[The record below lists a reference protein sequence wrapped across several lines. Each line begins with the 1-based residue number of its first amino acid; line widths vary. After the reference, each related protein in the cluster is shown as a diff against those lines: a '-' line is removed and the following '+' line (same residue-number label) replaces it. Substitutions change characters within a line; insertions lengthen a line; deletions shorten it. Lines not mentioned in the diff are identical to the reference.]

1 MIFLGFGNLKGFG
14 LPWMP
19 VFPPPY
25 GPSGL
30 LRFLRI
36 LMPGTMLSGENMF
49 TFSGLPGI
57 RILTFRGIPGLS
69 MVPGRMRR
77 YVKAVPISKEPMISA
92 PSAGPRTFRKIPCVL
107 FTGSPIIE
115 RDLWG
120 GFGFEGM
127 PFSPI
132 WCALWWDPCTT
143 WGWEGGIP
151 CGYGISWKKHRHR
164 EAAGRTAPPEGLFL
178 WRVGYKGDLWN
189 SPAPE

>member
-1 MIFLGFGNLKGFG
+1 MDVSSRDGRGRNVLGESRKRWRELWESSLLRRSPWWPQEEPIREFMPGGRWFPVTFPGSGNLKGFG

-77 YVKAVPISKEPMISA
+77 YVKAAPISKEPMISA
-92 PSAGPRTFRKIPCVL
+92 PSAGPQIVRKIPCGL

-132 WCALWWDPCTT
+132 WCAL
-143 WGWEGGIP
+143 
-151 CGYGISWKKHRHR
+151 
-164 EAAGRTAPPEGLFL
+164 
-178 WRVGYKGDLWN
+178 
-189 SPAPE
+189 